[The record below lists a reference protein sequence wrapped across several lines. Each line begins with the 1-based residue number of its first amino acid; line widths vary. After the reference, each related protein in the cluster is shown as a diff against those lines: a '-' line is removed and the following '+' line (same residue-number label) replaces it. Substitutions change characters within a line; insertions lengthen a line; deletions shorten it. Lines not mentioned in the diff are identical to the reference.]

1 MKTAIFDR
9 AKALLTSVHPVN
21 AQTYL
26 VKSQRG
32 EGVYRVDL
40 EASTCTCPAYTYG
53 LRPCKHLLAATLYK
67 KLGRN
72 GSSHSSQAKTETSG

>member
-9 AKALLTSVHPVN
+9 AKALLTSVHPVD

-40 EASTCTCPAYTYG
+40 EANTCTCPAYTYG
-53 LRPCKHLLAATLYK
+53 YRPCKHLVAVTLYR
-67 KLGRN
+67 KLTR
-72 GSSHSSQAKTETSG
+72 

>member
-40 EASTCTCPAYTYG
+40 EANTCTCPAYTYG
-53 LRPCKHLLAATLYK
+53 HRPCKHLVAVTLYR
-67 KLGRN
+67 KLTR
-72 GSSHSSQAKTETSG
+72 

>member
-9 AKALLTSVHPVN
+9 AKALLTSVHPVD

-40 EASTCTCPAYTYG
+40 EANTCTCPAYTYG
-53 LRPCKHLLAATLYK
+53 HRPCKHLVAVTLYR
-67 KLGRN
+67 KLTR
-72 GSSHSSQAKTETSG
+72 

>member
-21 AQTYL
+21 AHTYL

-40 EASTCTCPAYTYG
+40 RTNTCTCPAYTYG
-53 LRPCKHLLAATLYK
+53 HRPCKHLVGEDILPFVHGKELFLLDLRAAKNL
-67 KLGRN
+67 
-72 GSSHSSQAKTETSG
+72 Q